1 MIWNSF
7 ELALR
12 SIGRNLMRS
21 TLTMLGV
28 IIGVAA
34 VVTMVNL
41 GRGATQKVTEQISSM
56 GSNLLFLRAGQSRGP
71 GARIDADPFTL
82 DDVKAIARDVN
93 SVSAAAPN
101 SSSQQIAVN
110 AGQNWTTLV
119 TGTTND
125 YFQIRDFSLASG
137 RFFSDQESEGGK
149 AVCVMGETVRRKL
162 FGGADPVG
170 ERIRLGQISCEVVGL
185 LKSKGQTSMG
195 QDADDVILMPIR
207 AFFRRIAGHTNVGS
221 IQIQA
226 RKGIS
231 TARARAEVEVIM
243 RERRR
248 IRPGQED
255 NFSVQDMQEVIQML
269 TSTTRVLTGLLGA
282 VAGVSLLV
290 GGIGIMNIMLV
301 SVTERTREIG
311 IRQAIGAFESDVL
324 LQFLVEAAVLSSI
337 GGIVGLVLAFG
348 ACYGIARLIEL
359 PFLFD
364 PLIALGAFVFSAV
377 VGVVFGY
384 LPARKAA
391 SLDPIEA
398 LRRE

>member
-12 SIGRNLMRS
+12 SIGRNIMRS

-56 GSNLLFLRAGQSRGP
+56 GSNLLFVRAGQSRGP
-71 GARIDADPFTL
+71 GARVDADPFTL
-82 DDVKAIARDVN
+82 DDVKAIAREVP
-93 SVSAAAPN
+93 SVSAAAPS
-101 SSSQQIAVN
+101 SSSQQIVVN
-110 AGQNWTTLV
+110 GGQNWSTTV
-119 TGTTND
+119 TGTTNEF
-125 YFQIRDFSLASG
+125 FQVRDFSLAAG
-137 RFFSDQESEGGK
+137 RFFNEQEAEGGR
-149 AVCVMGETVRRKL
+149 AVCVVGETVRKKL

-170 ERIRLGQISCEVVGL
+170 ERIRVGQISCEVVGL
-185 LKSKGQTSMG
+185 LVSKGQTTMG
-195 QDADDVILMPIR
+195 TDADDVVIMPVR
-207 AFFRRIAGHTNVGS
+207 AFFRRISGNTNVGS

-231 TARARAEVEVIM
+231 TARARADVEVVM

-248 IRPGQED
+248 IRSGQED
-255 NFSVQDMQEVIQML
+255 NFSVQDMQEVVQML

-282 VAGVSLLV
+282 VAAVSLLV

-324 LQFLVEAAVLSSI
+324 LQFLVEASVLSSL
-337 GGIVGLVLAFG
+337 GGIIGLVVAFG
-348 ACYGIARLIEL
+348 ACLGISSLIEL

-364 PLIALGAFVFSAV
+364 PLIAVGAFIFSAA

>member
-12 SIGRNLMRS
+12 SIGRNIMRS

-56 GSNLLFLRAGQSRGP
+56 GSNLLFVRAGQSRGP
-71 GARIDADPFTL
+71 GARVDADPFTL
-82 DDVKAIARDVN
+82 DDVKAIAREVP
-93 SVSAAAPN
+93 SVAAAAPS
-101 SSSQQIAVN
+101 SSSQQIVVN
-110 AGQNWTTLV
+110 GGQNWSTTV
-119 TGTTND
+119 TGTTNE
-125 YFQIRDFSLASG
+125 YFQVRDFSLAAG
-137 RFFSDQESEGGK
+137 RFFNDQESEGGR
-149 AVCVMGETVRRKL
+149 AVCVMGETVRKKL
-162 FGGADPVG
+162 FGGSDPIG
-170 ERIRLGQISCEVVGL
+170 ERIRVGQISCEVVGL
-185 LKSKGQTSMG
+185 LVSKGQTTMG
-195 QDADDVILMPIR
+195 TDADDVVIMPVR
-207 AFFRRIAGHTNVGS
+207 AFFRRISGNMNVGS

-231 TARARAEVEVIM
+231 TARARAEVELVM

-248 IRPGQED
+248 IRGGQED
-255 NFSVQDMQEVIQML
+255 NFSVQDMQEVVQML

-282 VAGVSLLV
+282 VAAVSLLV

-324 LQFLVEAAVLSSI
+324 LQFLVEASVLSSL
-337 GGIVGLVLAFG
+337 GGVVGLVVAFG
-348 ACYGIARLIEL
+348 ACLGISALIEL

-364 PLIALGAFVFSAV
+364 PLIAVGAFIFSAA